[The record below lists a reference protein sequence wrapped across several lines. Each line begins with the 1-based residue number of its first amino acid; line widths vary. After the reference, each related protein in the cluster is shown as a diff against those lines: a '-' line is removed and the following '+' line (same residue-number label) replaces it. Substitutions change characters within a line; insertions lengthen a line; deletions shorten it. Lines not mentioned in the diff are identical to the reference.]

1 MPHSRLTKRIENQ
14 SKKQT
19 YFFIGGII
27 IIIIFLFK
35 FGVPTLEI
43 LTNVLSRNRGDNL
56 SFSGKE
62 FLSAPTLDV
71 PTATNSSTLLVKG
84 TTPNDNGQVEI
95 YVNSELSDTLELS
108 KAEFDTRVDLKG
120 GDNIIKTRYV
130 KDNKKSSFSEDYHVR
145 LVKDAPKLD
154 ISTPHDGDKFTK
166 ADQQIPVQ
174 GTTDP
179 DSTVVVNG
187 FVAIVD
193 SAGNFTY
200 NLNLSEGDNEI
211 KIEAQSPA
219 GNTTSK
225 TLKVNFSK

>member
-1 MPHSRLTKRIENQ
+1 MPHSRLTKRIENR

-35 FGVPTLEI
+35 FGVPTLEV
-43 LTNVLSRNRGDNL
+43 LTNILSKNKGDNS
-56 SFSGKE
+56 SFAGKE
-62 FLSAPTLDV
+62 FLVAPTLDI

-84 TTPNDNGQVEI
+84 VAPDNSGQVEV
-95 YVNSELSDTLELS
+95 YVNSGLSDTLDLN
-108 KAEFDTRVDLKG
+108 KTDFDTKVDLRG
-120 GDNIIKTRYV
+120 GDNVVKARYV
-130 KDNKKSSFSEDYHVR
+130 KDDKKSSFSEDYHVR
-145 LVKDAPKLD
+145 YVKDAPKLD

-166 ADQQIPVQ
+166 ADQQIPIQ

-179 DSTVVVNG
+179 DNTVTVNG

-211 KIEAQSPA
+211 KIQAQSPA

-225 TLKVNFSK
+225 TLKINYSK